1 MAERSRNKPDW
12 QIKIAKERID
22 ILFAEAAK
30 SREQDLRDRYVELA
44 RKIGMRYNV
53 KLTTTQKRKF
63 CRYCHSYFGTN
74 VKRRLVK
81 GFLTVACQKCKKIS
95 RFPYK

>member
-1 MAERSRNKPDW
+1 MAERSRSKPEW

-22 ILFAEAAK
+22 ILFSEAAK
-30 SREQDLRDRYVELA
+30 TKDTALQNRYVELA

-53 KLTTTQKRKF
+53 KLPSKYKRLF
-63 CRYCHSYFGTN
+63 CRYCHTYFNTGF
-74 VKRRLVK
+74 KRRLSK
-81 GFLTVACQKCKKIS
+81 GNIIIECKCGKVN